1 MIQLI
6 GRLPSIEGAV
16 DHDHELQLLE
26 LQLNDDNDSASNDN
40 SRQLIPHSCTT
51 YPRQRK
57 RAKSLMTLW
66 SRRDLL
72 DYNHVSAQHILT
84 HINTNWDFNAFSF
97 DRLTEGQNLA
107 TLCTYLFQDLGLCRH
122 FRLDSLLV
130 WKFFSSVEQHYHRT
144 NPYHNGVHAADVT
157 QAMACFIQES
167 IFRQHLRPLEKMAA
181 LIAAVAHDVDHPG
194 LNEKFLVTTS
204 SHLAGLYNNSSV
216 LENHHWRTCV
226 ALMREAG
233 LAACLASQDLT
244 ELQGLIQA
252 MILATDISRQADFLQ
267 RLGQFLEAG
276 NMDMSRDLH
285 RHFMLQIALKCADI
299 SNPCR
304 TWNISRLW
312 SYRACEEFYRQGDRE
327 RELNFPVTPLF
338 DRNAISVAKV
348 RPRFPS
354 SLLNFT

>member
-16 DHDHELQLLE
+16 EHDHELQLLE
-26 LQLNDDNDSASNDN
+26 LQLNPPP
-40 SRQLIPHSCTT
+40 RQARLPKHYPT
-51 YPRQRK
+51 YPRK
-57 RAKSLMTLW
+57 RRIARSLMTLW
-66 SRRDLL
+66 SRGQRGLQDYDEATSTVRRSLL
-72 DYNHVSAQHILT
+72 SGV
-84 HINTNWDFNAFSF
+84 NTRWDFNAFSF
-97 DRLTEGQNLA
+97 DRLTGGQNLA
-107 TLCTYLFQDLGLCRH
+107 TLCTYLFHDLGLCSH
-122 FRLDSLLV
+122 FQLDTLV
-130 WKFFSSVEQHYHRT
+130 VWRFFAMVEAHYHT
-144 NPYHNGVHAADVT
+144 ANPYHNGVHAADVT
-157 QAMACFIQES
+157 QAMACFIHEPP
-167 IFRQHLRPLEKMAA
+167 FRSHLRPVEKMAA
-181 LIAAVAHDVDHPG
+181 LIAAVSHDVDHPG

-233 LAACLASQDLT
+233 LADALQADALS
-244 ELQGLIQA
+244 ELQTLVQA
-252 MILATDISRQADFLQ
+252 MILATDISRQGDYLL
-267 RLGQFLEAG
+267 RLGNFLEATETG
-276 NMDMSRDLH
+276 SLDLSLDLH

-327 RELNFPVTPLF
+327 RELNLPVTPLF

-348 RPRFPS
+348 SPNKVN
-354 SLLNFT
+354 LKIV